1 MSGELQ
7 FEGCSIVTDNPSS
20 RSHIELMNTFNPLV
34 TDPAAEAKADYA
46 KIAAGWENDMKI
58 FAARIKRSSESA
70 WSGTA
75 ATAARQAINDYAT
88 DALNFTPALQALSTR
103 VGEAVDAVL
112 TTKAKM
118 PPYSEDPQTPW
129 NPGDMFDGD
138 PEKDAEE
145 QAQKVVAEHY
155 VKPIGTADS
164 HIPVLPTPK
173 DPVTASEL
181 PTDTGGGD
189 NGTGGGG
196 NGTGNPTTTP
206 QSTTE
211 EPTTED
217 PSTEDPQ
224 STTPEEDTTE
234 DEDSS
239 TPESTTP
246 QSTTPESTSPQSATP
261 SPGQPSSGTPS
272 GGSPVGSGGGGGGA
286 AAAVGGG
293 GAASPGKAV
302 PGTPGGARAGA
313 GATASAGTSAAGRNG
328 MPGMGGMGAG
338 ARGGQGSED
347 DEHTT
352 PDYLVYDRESELL
365 EIQPPALP
373 PGGVIGG

>member
-7 FEGCSIVTDNPSS
+7 FEGCSIVNDNPSS
-20 RSHIELMNTFNPLV
+20 KSHIELMNTFNPLV

-112 TTKAKM
+112 TTKEKM

-181 PTDTGGGD
+181 PTDTGGGG

-196 NGTGNPTTTP
+196 NGTGNPATTP
-206 QSTTE
+206 QSTIE

-224 STTPEEDTTE
+224 TTPEEDTTE

-261 SPGQPSSGTPS
+261 STGQPSSGTPS

-302 PGTPGGARAGA
+302 PGTPGGARAGT
-313 GATASAGTSAAGRNG
+313 GAAASAGTSAAGRNG

-365 EIQPPALP
+365 GIQPPALP